1 MDNRELIDLDSAK
14 ERFMANEELYKRFLF
29 EFPERTLYAD
39 LKQCLEEGNVN
50 GAFEVAHR
58 MKGVVENLSLNVFGK
73 LTREVVEILR
83 EGTLPEQTVMDE
95 LDLAYEQSIQK
106 IQELKEK
113 NFPIF
118 ST

>member
-39 LKQCLEEGNVN
+39 LKQCLEEGNVDE
-50 GAFEVAHR
+50 AFEVAHR
-58 MKGVVENLSLNVFGK
+58 MKGVVENLSLNAFGK

-83 EGTLPEQTVMDE
+83 EGKMPGQAVMDE
-95 LDLAYEQSIQK
+95 LDRAYGQSIRK

-113 NFPIF
+113 DLPIF
-118 ST
+118 NT